1 MYVFNLVH
9 AFNSFVLGYDS
20 DDDDEEGVQYTRNIK
35 GKKYASLP
43 RDDSFDH
50 GRPRQ
55 PAVNGSGHT
64 QTQSDGSS
72 DSNEYNYSKRN
83 RLNSKS
89 DTDDYGSDVEAPS
102 KTSYVKQKPGGIH
115 KHCIHFPKYYIWHL
129 LIGSFTNTYLVYI
142 LFYKLFLLTRKML
155 EL

>member
-1 MYVFNLVH
+1 MLNVLNLVH
-9 AFNSFVLGYDS
+9 AFKFFVLGYDS

-50 GRPRQ
+50 GRPR
-55 PAVNGSGHT
+55 PVAVNGSNHT
-64 QTQSDGSS
+64 QTQSDCSS

-102 KTSYVKQKPGGIH
+102 KTSYVKQKPGGIPH
-115 KHCIHFPKYYIWHL
+115 TYIVHQNAYMDQCHL
-129 LIGSFTNTYLVYI
+129 YLSTCT
-142 LFYKLFLLTRKML
+142 LFLFV
-155 EL
+155 E

>member
-50 GRPRQ
+50 GRLRQ

-115 KHCIHFPKYYIWHL
+115 KHCIHSPSIIYGI
-129 LIGSFTNTYLVYI
+129 
-142 LFYKLFLLTRKML
+142 FL
-155 EL
+155 

>member
-1 MYVFNLVH
+1 MTLCSCNVDFTYTCTCLSMMYVFNLVH

-50 GRPRQ
+50 GRPRK

-115 KHCIHFPKYYIWHL
+115 KHCIHSPSIIYGI
-129 LIGSFTNTYLVYI
+129 
-142 LFYKLFLLTRKML
+142 FL
-155 EL
+155 